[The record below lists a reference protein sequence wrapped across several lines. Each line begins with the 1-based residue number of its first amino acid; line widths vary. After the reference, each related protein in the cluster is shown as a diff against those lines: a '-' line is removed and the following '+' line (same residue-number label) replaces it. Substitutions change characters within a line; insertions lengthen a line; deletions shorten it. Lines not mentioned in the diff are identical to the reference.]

1 MKTQVFRACRSDQ
14 VSTRL
19 LPEMLIRCILHLL
32 RIRSANLYS
41 SRRQGAFTGTL
52 NTPLADGRLIKMEK
66 SDFGG
71 RLTGLIYTLD
81 ITLQRDG
88 EAVRVTVDD
97 GDLRN
102 QVVALGLGALF
113 MTMLWPLL
121 LTAGYGWIQKGEI
134 RGAVIAYVAGL
145 LNAQA

>member
-1 MKTQVFRACRSDQ
+1 MGVE
-14 VSTRL
+14 TR
-19 LPEMLIRCILHLL
+19 
-32 RIRSANLYS
+32 
-41 SRRQGAFTGTL
+41 AFTSRNADLERISEALTEWLVRERGFTAKL
-52 NTPLADGRLIKMEK
+52 NTPLADGRLIKLEK

-88 EAVRVTVDD
+88 ETVRVTVDD

-145 LNAQA
+145 LNAPA

>member
-1 MKTQVFRACRSDQ
+1 MTVAGKVVLITGAARGMGREMTRAFLKEGAQVIATDLSWVPTG
-14 VSTRL
+14 VSNDDFDFKAEL
-19 LPEMLIRCILHLL
+19 
-32 RIRSANLYS
+32 
-41 SRRQGAFTGTL
+41 
-52 NTPLADGRLIKMEK
+52 DGESNALVA
-66 SDFGG
+66 
-71 RLTGLIYTLD
+71 TLD